1 MRMTSALQDL
11 LDRHVA
17 SGTVPGAVASLGA
30 AEPEIAAAGAMS
42 VGGAPMDADAIMRV
56 MSMTKA
62 VTAVAALRLVE
73 AGRLTLDEPVQR
85 WLPELADRR
94 VLSHPTAD
102 LADTSPAVRAITLR
116 HLLTCTS
123 GYGMVLTDSPLQRAM
138 ADTEVEVGPEPVR
151 FGADE
156 WLARLAALP
165 LAFQPGEGW
174 RYHHSFAIVGILI
187 ARVAGRPLP
196 DHLADD
202 LLKPLGLHDTGFWV
216 PAGSV
221 ARLPASYRRTD
232 SGLVEVEPAA
242 GGFYASQPPFDISHG
257 ELVSTVR
264 DYSRFARMLAD
275 GGRFEGQQFVSEE
288 HLRLMT
294 SDRSG
299 SLPPVRA
306 PAVLGPER
314 FRVPPM
320 VRRPLLLRRAAAC
333 RRGYFPACISSS
345 RSFCLSV
352 SGAVAPSAPDSGGPV
367 SPARVAG
374 KVGERGGGVNAG
386 NGRGGNGMGA
396 SGNDSKRKSATS
408 ACWSVHWQPANGRNL
423 VQRAKEAD
431 RRSLIARRRT
441 APRPRACGSRRAF
454 GHRGHFAG
462 R

>member
-275 GGRFEGQQFVSEE
+275 GGRFEGQQLVSEE

-294 SDRSG
+294 SDQ
-299 SLPPVRA
+299 V
-306 PAVLGPER
+306 PAAAKTPDSFFPGFWDGTGWGFGVG
-314 FRVPPM
+314 VDTAG
-320 VRRPLLLRRAAAC
+320 RRAG
-333 RRGYFPACISSS
+333 RYGW
-345 RSFCLSV
+345 
-352 SGAVAPSAPDSGGPV
+352 SGGQGTNFFVDPDSTVGVLLTQVEVGGWMQGLLEEFHALPD
-367 SPARVAG
+367 AA
-374 KVGERGGGVNAG
+374 
-386 NGRGGNGMGA
+386 
-396 SGNDSKRKSATS
+396 
-408 ACWSVHWQPANGRNL
+408 
-423 VQRAKEAD
+423 
-431 RRSLIARRRT
+431 
-441 APRPRACGSRRAF
+441 
-454 GHRGHFAG
+454 
-462 R
+462 

>member
-196 DHLADD
+196 NHLADD

-275 GGRFEGQQFVSEE
+275 GGRFEGQQLVSEE

-294 SDRSG
+294 SDQ
-299 SLPPVRA
+299 
-306 PAVLGPER
+306 
-314 FRVPPM
+314 VP
-320 VRRPLLLRRAAAC
+320 AAAKT
-333 RRGYFPACISSS
+333 
-345 RSFCLSV
+345 
-352 SGAVAPSAPDSGGPV
+352 PDSFFPGFWDGT
-367 SPARVAG
+367 G
-374 KVGERGGGVNAG
+374 WGFGVGV
-386 NGRGGNGMGA
+386 
-396 SGNDSKRKSATS
+396 DT
-408 ACWSVHWQPANGRNL
+408 
-423 VQRAKEAD
+423 
-431 RRSLIARRRT
+431 
-441 APRPRACGSRRAF
+441 
-454 GHRGHFAG
+454 AG
-462 R
+462 RRVGRYGWSDGQGTNFFVDPDSTVGVLLTQVEVGGWMQGLLEEFHALPDAA